1 MSWNACV
8 RPGATNRG
16 WAVRHRARTR
26 AGVRWAAPLALLG
39 LVLQPST
46 LAAGA
51 ATPSVATL
59 PWSLGSPT
67 KADLLA
73 VSCPNTGCI
82 GVGYTQQ
89 GAGPTIPIAAIQSG
103 STWTLEQL
111 PEPTGGFDM
120 ELTSISCTSSMSCVA
135 AGDVLIGSS
144 SLPVAETLSAS
155 HWSASV
161 LPVLPGTTSY
171 SGARGVQCFTA
182 GCIAVGYDDTAAG
195 DVPLIETQSDGAW
208 VASTVSFPPSDTSA
222 SLSQVACVDP
232 ADCTAIGTASATS
245 STPFVAVDTG
255 GSWTSAAAPAP
266 SDLADVSFTS
276 ISCWAASACEAV
288 ASAQDSGVAVS
299 LSGTSAT
306 YTTVPSPSD
315 DTFEQLNAIACT
327 AVATCVATGRGGSL
341 SGQAAVA
348 ATLDGSSWSVVTI
361 AGPSNDNEVDLDG
374 VACSATGHCSAVG
387 SVGMSSDQSE
397 SAFFATLSGSAWST
411 SVEVADGPPNASL
424 YGVACPST
432 SACYGVGMYES
443 LSGAD
448 KPFVETYTRGAWALQ
463 LIPMPHGA
471 VAAGLFGIACTSATK
486 CEAVG
491 SFLAPGGPGATSYV
505 LEPYAEQLA
514 HGKWAS
520 VRVASPKT
528 ATGAGLDGVSCP
540 SPTTCYAV
548 GVWSNASSLQQP
560 FEAKFVGTRWST
572 TPIKAPAAEIRP
584 VLVSISCW
592 AVGRCVAVGTYF
604 KDKNFFGDIE
614 TLTKT
619 TWKASTA
626 SAPSGGVW
634 TELQGVSCA
643 SATLCVAVGNYEA
656 GNSQYPLIERLDA
669 SGQWAGSTPFDTTT
683 PMWGSFDGVDCLAAA
698 CVAVGTNGTDA
709 IEARSQGTG
718 WGTSALGE
726 PAGYVYAN
734 LFAVSCRSASCI
746 AVGQAIDGNG
756 GAVPAIANP

>member
-1 MSWNACV
+1 MPV
-8 RPGATNRG
+8 
-16 WAVRHRARTR
+16 
-26 AGVRWAAPLALLG
+26 ALLG
-39 LVLQPST
+39 LVLQAST
-46 LAAGA
+46 LPAGA
-51 ATPSVATL
+51 ATPSVSTL

-73 VSCPNTGCI
+73 VSCPSAECVA
-82 GVGYTQQ
+82 VGYTQQ
-89 GAGPTIPIAAIQSG
+89 GAGSLIPLAAIQSG

-144 SLPVAETLSAS
+144 SLPVAETLSAA

-182 GCIAVGYDDTAAG
+182 GCIAVGYDTTAAG
-195 DVPLIETQSDGAW
+195 DIPLIETQSDDAW
-208 VASTVSFPPSDTSA
+208 VASTVSLPSSDTSA
-222 SLSQVACVDP
+222 SLSQVSCTDL
-232 ADCTAIGTASATS
+232 ADCTAIGTASGTS
-245 STPFVAVDTG
+245 STPLVAVDTG
-255 GSWTSAAAPAP
+255 GSWTSAAASVP
-266 SDLADVSFTS
+266 SGLADVSFTS

-288 ASAQDSGVAVS
+288 ASAQDDGVAVS
-299 LSGTSAT
+299 LSGRSAT
-306 YTTVPSPSD
+306 FTTVPSPSD
-315 DTFEQLNAIACT
+315 DSFEQLNAIACT
-327 AVATCVATGRGGSL
+327 AAATCVATGRGGSL
-341 SGQAAVA
+341 SGQTAVA
-348 ATLDGSSWSVVTI
+348 ATLDGSTWSVATI

-397 SAFFATLSGSAWST
+397 NAFFATLAGSAWST
-411 SVEVADGPPNASL
+411 RVEVANGPPNANL
-424 YGVACPST
+424 YGVSCPSA
-432 SACYGVGMYES
+432 SVCYGVGMYES

-448 KPFVETYTRGAWALQ
+448 KPFVETYTGGAWALQ
-463 LIPMPHGA
+463 LIAMPQEA

-491 SFLAPGGPGATSYV
+491 SFLESGGAGATSDV

-514 HGKWAS
+514 RGKWTA

-548 GVWSNASSLQQP
+548 GDWSNASSPQQP
-560 FEAKFVGTRWST
+560 FVAKFVGTRWST
-572 TPIKAPAAEIRP
+572 TAIKPPAAEIRP

-604 KDKNFFGDIE
+604 KDKNFFGDVE
-614 TLTKT
+614 TLSKT

-626 SAPSGGVW
+626 IAPSGGVW

-643 SATLCVAVGNYEA
+643 SATLCVAVGDYEA

-669 SGQWAGSTPFDTTT
+669 SGHFAGTNPFGTAT
-683 PMWGSFDGVDCLAAA
+683 PMWGSLGGVDCLEAA
-698 CVAVGTNGTDA
+698 CVAVGSNGTAA
-709 IEARSQGTG
+709 IVASSKGPSWT
-718 WGTSALGE
+718 TSALAE
-726 PAGYVYAN
+726 PAGYVDAN
-734 LFAVSCRSASCI
+734 LSAVSCRSASCI

-756 GAVPAIANP
+756 GAVPAIAKP